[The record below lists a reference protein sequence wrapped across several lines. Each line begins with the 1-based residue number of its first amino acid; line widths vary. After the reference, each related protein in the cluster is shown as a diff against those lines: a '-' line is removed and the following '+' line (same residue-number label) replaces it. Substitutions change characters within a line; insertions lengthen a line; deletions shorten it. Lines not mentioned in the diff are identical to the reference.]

1 MNTLF
6 MLMALHGQE
15 DVQLDAFSQSIAIAH
30 ASFSD
35 TLPSLSST
43 GSRNR
48 PAVGY
53 VDGQRYPTARLRSKG
68 RILTPSP

>member
-35 TLPSLSST
+35 TLPEPA
-43 GSRNR
+43 SRR
-48 PAVGY
+48 V
-53 VDGQRYPTARLRSKG
+53 R
-68 RILTPSP
+68 